1 MRHGQSDRLLF
12 FDEDD
17 VGDVPAP
24 ARLEPR
30 SNTLGAALFLLS
42 IVLGLGTG
50 LYFLIA
56 WHVVRM
62 H

>member
-1 MRHGQSDRLLF
+1 MRQWQSDRLLF
-12 FDEDD
+12 FDDD
-17 VGDVPAP
+17 DIADVPPP
-24 ARLEPR
+24 AGVEPPP
-30 SNTLGAALFLLS
+30 NTVGAALFLLS
-42 IVLGLGTG
+42 IVLGMGAG

>member
-1 MRHGQSDRLLF
+1 MWQSDRLLF
-12 FDEDD
+12 FDDD
-17 VGDVPAP
+17 DIADVPPP
-24 ARLEPR
+24 ARREPR
-30 SNTLGAALFLLS
+30 PNTLGAALFLLS
-42 IVLGLGTG
+42 IVVGLGTG